1 MFGII
6 RSLFGRGDAE
16 DERVLAYLEDRASE
30 ADSWHLEDSEDLE
43 SLRETVRMLRDVDD
57 VEAPRS
63 FAVNE
68 ENLSR
73 QGYSRD
79 EIERILNPSSS
90 GIRIGI
96 GSIPAYVPLI
106 LAGIAVL
113 GVVLLMFDDITDFA
127 IEDQGISGPSAPGL
141 PGAPGEPRQPGAP
154 AKAAPAATARP
165 GIAAVGAEKEEEI
178 IVQTVVVERVVEVE
192 RQVVQTVEVERVVER
207 EVVHT
212 VEVEREVMSEVVVET
227 VAVETPLITAVAAEM
242 SEVVVETVV
251 VMEAVAAEMSEVV
264 VETVVVREEVV
275 FDAPDEVVDSMDVS
289 PTETSTPSPMPSPT
303 FTPVPTPTPIPTEL
317 PIPTATPDIAAF
329 TSPSDVT
336 VSEGSG
342 RAAFGLQMWII
353 QVALILIAVLSF
365 LVWAWMR
372 LRR

>member
-6 RSLFGRGDAE
+6 RRLFGRGDAE

-30 ADSWHLEDSEDLE
+30 ADSRRLEDSEDLE

-57 VEAPRS
+57 VESPRS
-63 FAVNE
+63 FAVTE

-73 QGYSRD
+73 QGYGRD

-90 GIRIGI
+90 GIRIWI

-113 GVVLLMFDDITDFA
+113 GVVVLTVGDITDFEM
-127 IEDQGISGPSAPGL
+127 EDQGISGPSAPGL
-141 PGAPGEPRQPGAP
+141 PGDPGEPGAP

-165 GIAAVGAEKEEEI
+165 GIAAVGAETEEI

-207 EVVHT
+207 EIVHT

-227 VAVETPLITAVAAEM
+227 VAVA
-242 SEVVVETVV
+242 
-251 VMEAVAAEMSEVV
+251 
-264 VETVVVREEVV
+264 EEVA
-275 FDAPDEVVDSMDVS
+275 FDAPDSMDVS
-289 PTETSTPSPMPSPT
+289 PTETSTPSPVPSPT
-303 FTPVPTPTPIPTEL
+303 FTPVPTATFMPTPIPTQ
-317 PIPTATPDIAAF
+317 PPAPTAIPEIDAF
-329 TSPSDVT
+329 TSSSVET
-336 VSEGSG
+336 VSEGGG
-342 RAAFGLQMWII
+342 RVVFGLQMWVI
-353 QVALILIAVLSF
+353 QVALILIAVL
-365 LVWAWMR
+365 LLLIWAWMR

>member
-6 RSLFGRGDAE
+6 RSLFGRGDAD
-16 DERVLAYLEDRASE
+16 DERVLGYLEDLASE
-30 ADSWHLEDSEDLE
+30 ADSRRLEDSEDLE
-43 SLRETVRMLRDVDD
+43 SLRETVRMLRDVAE

-63 FAVNE
+63 FAVTE
-68 ENLSR
+68 ESLSR
-73 QGYSRD
+73 QGYGRD

-141 PGAPGEPRQPGAP
+141 PGAPGEPGQPGAP

-165 GIAAVGAEKEEEI
+165 GIAAVGGEKEEI
-178 IVQTVVVERVVEVE
+178 IVQTVVAERVVEVE
-192 RQVVQTVEVERVVER
+192 RQVIQTVEVERVVER

-212 VEVEREVMSEVVVET
+212 VEVEREVMTHVVVET

-251 VMEAVAAEMSEVV
+251 VMEAVAA
-264 VETVVVREEVV
+264 
-275 FDAPDEVVDSMDVS
+275 DAPDEAIDSMDVS
-289 PTETSTPSPMPSPT
+289 PTETSTPNPVLSPT
-303 FTPVPTPTPIPTEL
+303 FTPVPTATFTPTPIPTEP
-317 PIPTATPDIAAF
+317 PISTATPEVAAYI
-329 TSPSDVT
+329 SPPDET
-336 VSEGSG
+336 VSERSG
-342 RAAFGLQMWII
+342 RDVLGLQLWII

>member
-1 MFGII
+1 MLGII
-6 RSLFGRGDAE
+6 RRLFGRGDAE

-30 ADSWHLEDSEDLE
+30 EDSRSLEDSEDLE

-79 EIERILNPSSS
+79 EMERILNPSSS
-90 GIRIGI
+90 GIRIWI

-113 GVVLLMFDDITDFA
+113 GVVLLMFDDITDFEM
-127 IEDQGISGPSAPGL
+127 EDQVISGPSAPGL
-141 PGAPGEPRQPGAP
+141 PGEPGQPGAP
-154 AKAAPAATARP
+154 AKAATAATARP

-192 RQVVQTVEVERVVER
+192 RQVIQTVEVEMVVER
-207 EVVHT
+207 EIVHT

-227 VAVETPLITAVAAEM
+227 VSVETPLITAVAAEM

-251 VMEAVAAEMSEVV
+251 V
-264 VETVVVREEVV
+264 REEVA

-289 PTETSTPSPMPSPT
+289 PTETSTSSPVPSPT
-303 FTPVPTPTPIPTEL
+303 FTPVPTVTFTPTPIPTEP
-317 PIPTATPDIAAF
+317 PIPTAMPEIDAF
-329 TSPSDVT
+329 TSSSVET
-336 VSEGSG
+336 VSEGGG
-342 RAAFGLQMWII
+342 RVVFGLQSWII
-353 QVALILIAVLSF
+353 QVALILIAVLF
-365 LVWAWMR
+365 LLVWAWMR

>member
-6 RSLFGRGDAE
+6 RRLFGRGDAE

-30 ADSWHLEDSEDLE
+30 ADSRRLEDSEDLE
-43 SLRETVRMLRDVDD
+43 SLRETVRMLRDVND

-113 GVVLLMFDDITDFA
+113 GVVLLTFGDITDFA
-127 IEDQGISGPSAPGL
+127 MEDQGISGPSAPGL
-141 PGAPGEPRQPGAP
+141 PGAPGEPGQPGAP

-212 VEVEREVMSEVVVET
+212 VEVERAEVVVDT
-227 VAVETPLITAVAAEM
+227 VAVETPLIT
-242 SEVVVETVV
+242 
-251 VMEAVAAEMSEVV
+251 AVAAEMSEVV

-275 FDAPDEVVDSMDVS
+275 FDAPDEEVDSMDVS

-303 FTPVPTPTPIPTEL
+303 FTAVPTATFTPTPIPTEL

-329 TSPSDVT
+329 TSPSDET
-336 VSEGSG
+336 VSERSG

-353 QVALILIAVLSF
+353 QVALILIAVLLL

>member
-6 RSLFGRGDAE
+6 RRLFGRGDAD

-30 ADSWHLEDSEDLE
+30 SDSRRLEDSEDLE

-63 FAVNE
+63 FAVTE

-73 QGYSRD
+73 QGYGRD

-90 GIRIGI
+90 GIRIWI

-113 GVVLLMFDDITDFA
+113 GVVVLTLGDITDFA
-127 IEDQGISGPSAPGL
+127 MEDQVISGPSALGL
-141 PGAPGEPRQPGAP
+141 PGDPGEPGAP
-154 AKAAPAATARP
+154 AKAATAATARP

-207 EVVHT
+207 EIVHT

-227 VAVETPLITAVAAEM
+227 VSVETPLITAVAAEM

-251 VMEAVAAEMSEVV
+251 V
-264 VETVVVREEVV
+264 REEVA
-275 FDAPDEVVDSMDVS
+275 FDAPDEVVGSMDVS
-289 PTETSTPSPMPSPT
+289 PTEIPTSSSVPSPT
-303 FTPVPTPTPIPTEL
+303 FTPVPTATFTPTPIPTEP
-317 PIPTATPDIAAF
+317 PIPTATPDIVAF
-329 TSPSDVT
+329 TSPSDET

-342 RAAFGLQMWII
+342 RDVFGLQLWII
-353 QVALILIAVLSF
+353 QVALILIAVLLL

>member
-6 RSLFGRGDAE
+6 RRLFGRGDAD

-30 ADSWHLEDSEDLE
+30 SDSRRLEDSEDLE

-63 FAVNE
+63 FAVTE

-73 QGYSRD
+73 QGYGRD

-90 GIRIGI
+90 GIRIWI

-106 LAGIAVL
+106 LVGIAVL
-113 GVVLLMFDDITDFA
+113 GVVVLTLGDITDFA
-127 IEDQGISGPSAPGL
+127 MEDQVISGPSALGL
-141 PGAPGEPRQPGAP
+141 PGDPGEPGAP
-154 AKAAPAATARP
+154 AKAATAATARP

-207 EVVHT
+207 EIVHT

-227 VAVETPLITAVAAEM
+227 V
-242 SEVVVETVV
+242 
-251 VMEAVAAEMSEVV
+251 
-264 VETVVVREEVV
+264 VVREEVA
-275 FDAPDEVVDSMDVS
+275 FDAPDSMDVS
-289 PTETSTPSPMPSPT
+289 PTETLTPSPVPSPT
-303 FTPVPTPTPIPTEL
+303 FTPVPTVTFTPTPIPTEL
-317 PIPTATPDIAAF
+317 PIPTATPEIDAF
-329 TSPSDVT
+329 TSPSDEI
-336 VSEGSG
+336 VSERSG
-342 RAAFGLQMWII
+342 RDVFGLQLWII

>member
-6 RSLFGRGDAE
+6 RNLFGRGDAE

-30 ADSWHLEDSEDLE
+30 EDSRRLEDSEDLD
-43 SLRETVRMLRDVDD
+43 SLRETVRMLRDVND

-63 FAVNE
+63 FAVTE
-68 ENLSR
+68 ESLSR
-73 QGYSRD
+73 QGYGRD
-79 EIERILNPSSS
+79 DIERILNPSSS
-90 GIRIGI
+90 GIRIWI

-113 GVVLLMFDDITDFA
+113 GVVLLTVGDITDFA
-127 IEDQGISGPSAPGL
+127 MEDQGISGPSAPGL
-141 PGAPGEPRQPGAP
+141 PGAPGEPGQPGAP

-165 GIAAVGAEKEEEI
+165 GIAAVGSEKEEEI

-251 VMEAVAAEMSEVV
+251 V
-264 VETVVVREEVV
+264 REEVV

-289 PTETSTPSPMPSPT
+289 PTETSTPSPVPSPT
-303 FTPVPTPTPIPTEL
+303 FTPVPTVTFTPTPIPTEP
-317 PIPTATPDIAAF
+317 PIPTATPEIDAF
-329 TSPSDVT
+329 TSPSDGT

-342 RAAFGLQMWII
+342 SDVLGLQLWII
-353 QVALILIAVLSF
+353 QVVLILIAVLSF

>member
-6 RSLFGRGDAE
+6 RRLFGRGDAD

-30 ADSWHLEDSEDLE
+30 SDSRRLEDSEDLE

-90 GIRIGI
+90 GIRIWI

-113 GVVLLMFDDITDFA
+113 GVVVLTVGDITDFEM
-127 IEDQGISGPSAPGL
+127 EDQGISGPSAPGL
-141 PGAPGEPRQPGAP
+141 PGNPGEPGAP

-165 GIAAVGAEKEEEI
+165 GIAAVGAETEEI

-192 RQVVQTVEVERVVER
+192 RQVIQTVEVERVER
-207 EVVHT
+207 EIVHT

-227 VAVETPLITAVAAEM
+227 VSVETPLITAVAAEM

-251 VMEAVAAEMSEVV
+251 V
-264 VETVVVREEVV
+264 REEVA
-275 FDAPDEVVDSMDVS
+275 FDAPDSMDVS
-289 PTETSTPSPMPSPT
+289 PTETSTPSPVPSPT
-303 FTPVPTPTPIPTEL
+303 FTPVPTVIFTPTPIPTEP
-317 PIPTATPDIAAF
+317 PIPTATPDVATYI
-329 TSPSDVT
+329 SPSDET
-336 VSEGSG
+336 VSEDSG
-342 RAAFGLQMWII
+342 RVVFGLQMWII
-353 QVALILIAVLSF
+353 QAALILIAVLSL

>member
-6 RSLFGRGDAE
+6 RRLFGRGDAE

-30 ADSWHLEDSEDLE
+30 ADSRRLEDSEDLE

-113 GVVLLMFDDITDFA
+113 GVVLLTFGDITDFA
-127 IEDQGISGPSAPGL
+127 MEDQGISGPSAPGL
-141 PGAPGEPRQPGAP
+141 PGAPGEPGQPGAP

-212 VEVEREVMSEVVVET
+212 VEVEREVMTNVVVET

-251 VMEAVAAEMSEVV
+251 V
-264 VETVVVREEVV
+264 REEVV
-275 FDAPDEVVDSMDVS
+275 FDAPDEAIDSMDVS
-289 PTETSTPSPMPSPT
+289 PTETSTPSPVPSPT
-303 FTPVPTPTPIPTEL
+303 FTPVPTATFTPTPISTEP
-317 PIPTATPDIAAF
+317 PIPTATPEIDAF

-342 RAAFGLQMWII
+342 RTMFGLQMWII
-353 QVALILIAVLSF
+353 QVALILIAVLLF

>member
-6 RSLFGRGDAE
+6 RRLFGRGDAE

-30 ADSWHLEDSEDLE
+30 ADSRRLEDSEDLE
-43 SLRETVRMLRDVDD
+43 SLRETVRMLRDVND

-63 FAVNE
+63 FVVTE

-90 GIRIGI
+90 GIRIWI

-113 GVVLLMFDDITDFA
+113 GVVLLTLGDITDFA
-127 IEDQGISGPSAPGL
+127 MEDQRTSGPSTPGL
-141 PGAPGEPRQPGAP
+141 PGAPGEPGQPGAP

-178 IVQTVVVERVVEVE
+178 IVQTVVIERVVEVE

-227 VAVETPLITAVAAEM
+227 V
-242 SEVVVETVV
+242 
-251 VMEAVAAEMSEVV
+251 
-264 VETVVVREEVV
+264 VVREEVV

-289 PTETSTPSPMPSPT
+289 PTETSTPSPVPSPT
-303 FTPVPTPTPIPTEL
+303 FTPVPTATFTPTPIPTEP
-317 PIPTATPDIAAF
+317 PIPTATPEVAAF

-353 QVALILIAVLSF
+353 QVALVLIAVLLL

>member
-6 RSLFGRGDAE
+6 RNLFGRGDAE

-30 ADSWHLEDSEDLE
+30 ADSRRLEDSEDLD
-43 SLRETVRMLRDVDD
+43 SLRETVRMLRDVAE

-68 ENLSR
+68 ENLFR
-73 QGYSRD
+73 QGYGRD

-106 LAGIAVL
+106 LASIAVL
-113 GVVLLMFDDITDFA
+113 GVVLLTVGDITDFEM
-127 IEDQGISGPSAPGL
+127 EDQVISGPSAPGL
-141 PGAPGEPRQPGAP
+141 PGEPGQPGAP

-165 GIAAVGAEKEEEI
+165 GIAAVGGEKEEI

-192 RQVVQTVEVERVVER
+192 RQVIQTVEVERVVER

-227 VAVETPLITAVAAEM
+227 V
-242 SEVVVETVV
+242 V
-251 VMEAVAAEMSEVV
+251 VMEAVAA
-264 VETVVVREEVV
+264 
-275 FDAPDEVVDSMDVS
+275 DAPDEAIDSMDVS
-289 PTETSTPSPMPSPT
+289 PTETSTPSPVPSPT
-303 FTPVPTPTPIPTEL
+303 FTAVPTPTSIPTEP
-317 PIPTATPDIAAF
+317 PIPTAIPEIDAF

-353 QVALILIAVLSF
+353 QVALILIAVLLL